1 MARIKKLPNDMTPQ
15 ERQIILWLGSGELA
29 DEEGYTG
36 FHVLIDKAQQAGWSV
51 FHAFDQLRLRWGAVE
66 QPKGT
71 DANRY
76 ALTQTG
82 EQYYDI
88 LKAQGVAKTE
98 ATAPTTYPTKPT
110 ARSTHVAPRGARG
123 SARGKA

>member
-1 MARIKKLPNDMTPQ
+1 MARIKKLPDDMTPQ
-15 ERQIILWLGSGELA
+15 ERQIILWLGAGDLA

-36 FHVLIDKAQQAGWSV
+36 FHLLIDKAKQAGWPV

-82 EQYYDI
+82 EQYYEI

-98 ATAPTTYPTKPT
+98 AETKPT
-110 ARSTHVAPRGARG
+110 PRSTHVAPRGARG